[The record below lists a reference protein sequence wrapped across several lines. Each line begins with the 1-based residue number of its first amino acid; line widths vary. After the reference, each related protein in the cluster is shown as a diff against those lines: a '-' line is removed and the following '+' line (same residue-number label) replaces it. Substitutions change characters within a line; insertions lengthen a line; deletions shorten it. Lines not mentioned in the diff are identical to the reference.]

1 MASVIEN
8 APLITGI
15 IVVLISIIGTGL
27 ARALLDLYKRK
38 LEKRDKL
45 IEAYRDTIEIFSRK
59 NEKNSSDAEEIENI
73 LSENYHRFD
82 REFQDLVPSS
92 VEFSGF
98 WCVSGFIFSGQK
110 GEPPIPSI
118 QVEFFSLHDKIRV
131 GTLKQGQ
138 VGFVSPTIHFWFR
151 DDEDKS
157 RWAKVADSALIHYNK
172 LAKSKR
178 TANWMFLTFP
188 TNADLP
194 KPKSLSELLT

>member
-1 MASVIEN
+1 MSRLKCRHLSANLLILKEVLTFMASVIEN

-131 GTLKQGQ
+131 GTLKQG
-138 VGFVSPTIHFWFR
+138 H
-151 DDEDKS
+151 
-157 RWAKVADSALIHYNK
+157 AKQRIRQGIRQAG
-172 LAKSKR
+172 
-178 TANWMFLTFP
+178 
-188 TNADLP
+188 
-194 KPKSLSELLT
+194 